1 MQILC
6 EINYLHETKTQVTIK
21 ETDSSFAKIS
31 YYIDNHLFE
40 NITLKK
46 LANGVFLSEKC
57 VCNTIKRHSRMTYR
71 KFVATVK
78 ICKKY
83 HFNLKWY
90 FFFS

>member
-40 NITLKK
+40 NITLEK
-46 LANGVFLSEKC
+46 LANGVFVGKVRLQHHKKALGYDVSK
-57 VCNTIKRHSRMTYR
+57 VCCDRENM
-71 KFVATVK
+71 
-78 ICKKY
+78 
-83 HFNLKWY
+83 
-90 FFFS
+90 